1 MQIYVCFSVDEMKR
15 TNRGISMYLT
25 INVNIISVLKDIWSD
40 LKALMYL
47 QVQVI
52 EVISDSEEPAHR

>member
-1 MQIYVCFSVDEMKR
+1 MKH

-40 LKALMYL
+40 LKALCTSKY
-47 QVQVI
+47 
-52 EVISDSEEPAHR
+52 R